1 MSLLAELRS
10 VVPTRCLTY
19 SEGHLL
25 AERQATLLLEH
36 LSVTGPAVPHSVVSE
51 LPFLTVATRPLV
63 RSSGGTRWS
72 RTNRSR
78 TSRVAPQWL
87 VVLSSLEPR
96 TRQRFS
102 LGHELKHILDH
113 GRVRT
118 LYGTTEPRSAL
129 VEHTCDY
136 FSACLLMPRTW
147 VKNAYA
153 SGIQNVFDLAELFD
167 VSPQAMQVRL
177 LSLGLVD
184 VYERHSEIDN
194 AYLRSRPA
202 LLLGQAA

>member
-1 MSLLAELRS
+1 MSLLAELRA
-10 VVPTRCLTY
+10 VVPSRRLVH
-19 SEGHLL
+19 SESRIL
-25 AERQATLLLEH
+25 AERQATLLLKNFG
-36 LSVTGPAVPHSVVSE
+36 VTGPAVPHRVITD

-72 RTNRSR
+72 RSGRER
-78 TSRVAPQWL
+78 TSPVAPQWL
-87 VVLSSLEPR
+87 VVVNSLEPR
-96 TRQRFS
+96 TRVRFS

-113 GRVRT
+113 GRVGT

-136 FSACLLMPRTW
+136 FAACLLMPRTW

-153 SGIQNVFDLAELFD
+153 AGVQNVFDLAELFD

-177 LSLGLVD
+177 LSLGLINA
-184 VYERHSEIDN
+184 YERHSEIDN